1 MDAGLYIPLK
11 YTTMKTHIKQG
22 SNNSLI
28 FNSMVPF
35 SSMLINKVTQ
45 MELKWGIS
53 SLYSGNKRKY
63 FFSFFLFFFI
73 GILNST
79 A

>member
-45 MELKWGIS
+45 MELK
-53 SLYSGNKRKY
+53 
-63 FFSFFLFFFI
+63 
-73 GILNST
+73 
-79 A
+79 